1 MKKNQEN
8 VNIKGFHFAFKVCIP
23 FSSSSMQNN
32 MVNQENSATM
42 GWIDVPVVK
51 SPCCSYIGPR
61 CVSHPGV
68 CPRIHSGGSQP
79 LITPAPE
86 TPTSDLCGHLHK

>member
-61 CVSHPGV
+61 CVS
-68 CPRIHSGGSQP
+68 QNP
-79 LITPAPE
+79 LRWLT
-86 TPTSDLCGHLHK
+86 TTYNSSSRDSNL